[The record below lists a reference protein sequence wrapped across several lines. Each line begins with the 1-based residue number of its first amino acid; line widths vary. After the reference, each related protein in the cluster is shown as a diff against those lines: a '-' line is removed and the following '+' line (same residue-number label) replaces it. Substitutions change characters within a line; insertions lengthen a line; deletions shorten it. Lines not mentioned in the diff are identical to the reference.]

1 LKVTRVDTWKRP
13 QRCETVNGYD
23 MRQSAPHQASRYV
36 GLVNCSLNESLDRS
50 SQQSTMNQAEDYQS
64 YVTVNESNES
74 LKRSFEY
81 VVYVNRV
88 NRFSKINRLHAPT
101 MLSGNGP

>member
-1 LKVTRVDTWKRP
+1 
-13 QRCETVNGYD
+13 
-23 MRQSAPHQASRYV
+23 
-36 GLVNCSLNESLDRS
+36 
-50 SQQSTMNQAEDYQS
+50 MNQAEDYQS
-64 YVTVNESNES
+64 YDTVNESNES

-101 MLSGNGP
+101 MLSGNGPWMNMKNSQPMVTESLYFRTLHAAATTKRRQADEVHKLAMLLLLVAAV

>member
-1 LKVTRVDTWKRP
+1 
-13 QRCETVNGYD
+13 
-23 MRQSAPHQASRYV
+23 
-36 GLVNCSLNESLDRS
+36 
-50 SQQSTMNQAEDYQS
+50 MNQAEDYQS